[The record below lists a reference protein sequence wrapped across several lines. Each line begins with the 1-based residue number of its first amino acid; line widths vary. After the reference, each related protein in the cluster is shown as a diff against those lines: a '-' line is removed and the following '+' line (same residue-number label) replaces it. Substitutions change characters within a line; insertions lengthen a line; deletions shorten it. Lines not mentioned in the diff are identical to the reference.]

1 MYEHAMVT
9 AIGNN
14 RKISVTCQTES
25 CANCHAGAFCST
37 KGKTF
42 LAKNSNELPL
52 KVGDEVELY
61 LPPGRTI
68 LAGVITLM
76 VPLMLFP
83 VGYYLPQIL
92 MTTPSEL
99 IRILGGFVGIA
110 GGFMISRIF
119 SKVKA
124 NEYSPEITR
133 KIENE

>member
-1 MYEHAMVT
+1 MYEHAVVT

-14 RKISVTCQTES
+14 RRISVTCQTES
-25 CANCHAGAFCST
+25 CTNCHAGAFCST

-42 LAKNSNELPL
+42 LAKNSKELTL
-52 KVGDEVELY
+52 SIGDEVELY

-83 VGYYLPQIL
+83 VGYYLPHL
-92 MTTPSEL
+92 LSTNPSEL
-99 IRILGGFVGIA
+99 IKILWGFIGIA

-133 KIENE
+133 KIE